1 MKTLIPSIE
10 DAPDSD
16 DSGDEIPPGGVFG
29 LAGVEEEEEGD
40 GEGEGE
46 GEGDADRDGGSS
58 SDFPDEHNGNEA
70 LDGDAY
76 GEDYESDSNSDSDS
90 VYSSPSS
97 SSNSDE
103 EENVK
108 LTELFGLTDNPEA
121 NRERP
126 PDLKMDSMIMDVCF
140 HPEADLFSLASIDGE
155 VVIYRYNK
163 EVTEEMTRFSHH
175 KMSCRAVCYNENGS
189 LLYTT
194 SKDKSLAVL
203 DMGSSAVKQHIWEA
217 HEAPISSFFLV
228 DENMCA
234 TGDDEGTV
242 KLWDMRKRK
251 AVFKFKCG
259 EEAVMS
265 LIGDESHKMLVAAVG
280 DGSLNTFDMRKRA
293 LEVQSEMYKS
303 EMTSLALVRNGSRLV
318 AGTGEGTMY
327 IFKWGEFAHHIDQ
340 FPGHK
345 GMINCIVPLTDNL
358 LVTGCEDTNIRAVQM
373 YPHRFVGVVGEH
385 DDFGVDNLSVSHDGT
400 LLASCAS
407 EEVVHFWN
415 IEYLY
420 DLDNEESKKGSKK
433 RKRNYNLPSSKR
445 RNRCDFFSDIPEV
458 ADSDDEGGPVAGPSH
473 TSD

>member
-1 MKTLIPSIE
+1 MKALIPSIE
-10 DAPDSD
+10 DAGDSD
-16 DSGDEIPPGGVFG
+16 DSGDEIPAGGVFG
-29 LAGVEEEEEGD
+29 LVVVEDDEEGDEEGDGD
-40 GEGEGE
+40 GEGE
-46 GEGDADRDGGSS
+46 R
-58 SDFPDEHNGNEA
+58 DEHNGNEA

-76 GEDYESDSNSDSDS
+76 GEDYDSDSNSDSES
-90 VYSSPSS
+90 IGSSTTSGTT
-97 SSNSDE
+97 NTDDE
-103 EENVK
+103 EKVT
-108 LTELFGLTDNPEA
+108 LTELFGLDDNPEA
-121 NRERP
+121 NREHP
-126 PDLKMDSMIMDVCF
+126 PDLRMDSMIMDVCF
-140 HPEADLFSLASIDGE
+140 HPEADLLSVASIDGE

-163 EVTEEMTRFSHH
+163 EITEEMTRFSHH
-175 KMSCRAVCYNENGS
+175 KMSCRSVCYNENGS

-251 AVFKFKCG
+251 AVFKYKCC
-259 EEAVMS
+259 
-265 LIGDESHKMLVAAVG
+265 DES
-280 DGSLNTFDMRKRA
+280 
-293 LEVQSEMYKS
+293 SEMYKS
-303 EMTSLALVRNGSRLV
+303 EMTALTQVRNGTRLV
-318 AGTGEGTMY
+318 AGSGEGTLY
-327 IFKWGEFAHHIDQ
+327 IFKWGEFSHHIDQ

-345 GMINCIVPLTDNL
+345 GMVNCIVPLTDNL
-358 LVTGCEDTNIRAVQM
+358 LITGCEDTNIRAVQL

-400 LLASCAS
+400 LMASCSS
-407 EEVVHFWN
+407 EEVVRFWN

-420 DLDNEESKKGSKK
+420 DLDNEDSKKGSKK

-445 RNRCDFFSDIPEV
+445 RNRCDFYSDIPEV

-473 TSD
+473 TSDD